1 MKRLRLTKQKLL
13 EYGITNV
20 TQDGRVFKGD
30 KECSYYKIPYKQ
42 KAKGTVRHYLAIQVY
57 DKDLYQKQKQ
67 EGAKYCVGIK
77 NILLHRV
84 VYAWFYDICPRE
96 LDIDHIDNNP
106 FNNAITNLQALTR
119 LENNRRKSSQRNQHN
134 YKWTEE
140 QMKEYKETQE
150 EWKRKEAEA
159 KWQWLSYKDFLY
171 RHLQLEKQ
179 VLTGKDANEYIFYK
193 GKKEYLRDKVKTM
206 KNKLSTVR
214 KEMKLALTLLKQEF
228 NKGE

>member
-1 MKRLRLTKQKLL
+1 MKRIRLTKQKLK
-13 EYGITNV
+13 EYGITEV
-20 TQDGRVFKGD
+20 TQDGKVFKGD

-57 DKDLYQKQKQ
+57 DKDLYQKQKR
-67 EGAKYCVGIK
+67 EGAKYCIGIK

-84 VYAWFYDICPRE
+84 VYAWFYDICPVE

-140 QMKEYKETQE
+140 QMRQYEDIKH
-150 EWKRKEAEA
+150 EWKCEEAEA
-159 KWQWLSYKDFLY
+159 KWQWSAWKEALCNHVS
-171 RHLQLEKQ
+171 REKE
-179 VLTGKDANEYIFYK
+179 VLTGKNADEYIKYK
-193 GKKEYLRDKVKTM
+193 ARKEHLRERVKTM
-206 KNKLSTVR
+206 KKQLSTIR
-214 KEMKLALTLLKQEF
+214 KELKLALTLLKQRF
-228 NKGE
+228 NEGE